1 MDILQL
7 NFSDQN
13 TIKLE
18 KKTKIKKFFHLKL
31 RKPSIKQLLG
41 KRRNT
46 NIYYRVFLRHGSENT
61 TYESI
66 KNI

>member
-13 TIKLE
+13 TVKLE
-18 KKTKIKKFFHLKL
+18 KNPKIKKIFHLK
-31 RKPSIKQLLG
+31 KPSIKQLLG

-46 NIYYRVFLRHGSENT
+46 NIYYRVFLRGGNENT

-66 KNI
+66 RNN